1 MGERRGVGKG
11 RRRLL
16 ATVLLLGTPVW
27 AAEPAPE
34 AEAWQPEADAAQPE
48 ADAARPEEV
57 AARIPGGLE
66 APTPAPV
73 EAPTASQVEVP
84 RPAQEKKPKP
94 KPELE
99 EPLSE
104 GGEGTAANDEQPGG
118 LRVVPFGRL
127 FARVSADER
136 EEYARSLSI
145 ASARV
150 GLAASLS
157 HVEAEV
163 TADLSS
169 KSLLKDAFVRVADG
183 KKRLRL
189 YGGQFKAPFLARE
202 LESAWRLPVIRRGL
216 VANYLEDT
224 HHLGGRRLGLM
235 GEVSLKE
242 AWKLKVSGGVFQGTK
257 DEDTG
262 LRASEDAAL
271 RASVR
276 PFKALTLGASTYF
289 AQAFEGART
298 YAMAADG
305 ALKLGGL
312 EVTGEY
318 VNGHLPTG
326 PFAAQLGLAS
336 YTLPLGLVEGL
347 ALQPVAGAEMMQLL
361 GPLKARGY
369 AFVGGFNVLYFEH
382 FKAQLQAEHALRPG
396 DQLSGFEYSLQ
407 LATRF

>member
-1 MGERRGVGKG
+1 MGEGRGFGKERRG
-11 RRRLL
+11 LL
-16 ATVLLLGTPVW
+16 ASVLLLGMPVL
-27 AAEPAPE
+27 AAEPAPEPE
-34 AEAWQPEADAAQPE
+34 AEAWQPEVDAAQPE
-48 ADAARPEEV
+48 ANAAAQPEPEEV
-57 AARIPGGLE
+57 AALTPELDT
-66 APTPAPV
+66 PTP
-73 EAPTASQVEVP
+73 TQVEVP
-84 RPAQEKKPKP
+84 KPEKKEPKP
-94 KPELE
+94 KLE

-104 GGEGTAANDEQPGG
+104 GGEGTAANREGKRG
-118 LRVVPFGRL
+118 LRVVPFGRV

-136 EEYARSLSI
+136 EQYARSLSI

-150 GLAASLS
+150 GLAASLP

-169 KSLLKDAFVRVADG
+169 KSLLKDAFVRVADEQ
-183 KKRLRL
+183 KRLRL

-202 LESAWRLPVIRRGL
+202 LESAWRLPLIRRGL
-216 VANYLEDT
+216 VADYLEDT
-224 HHLGGRRLGLM
+224 HNLGGRRLGLM

-257 DEDTG
+257 DDDTG
-262 LRASEDAAL
+262 IRASEDASL
-271 RASVR
+271 RATVR
-276 PFKALTLGASTYF
+276 PFKILTLGASTYF

-298 YAMAADG
+298 YALTAD
-305 ALKLGGL
+305 AVLKLGGL

-326 PFAAQLGLAS
+326 PFAAQMGLAS
-336 YTLPLGLVEGL
+336 YTVPLLLEGL
-347 ALQPVAGAEMMQLL
+347 AVQPVAGAEMMQLL

-369 AFVGGFNVLYFEH
+369 AFVGGINVLYSEH

-396 DQLSGFEYSLQ
+396 DPAAGFEYSLQ

>member
-1 MGERRGVGKG
+1 MGEGRGVGKG
-11 RRRLL
+11 RRGLL
-16 ATVLLLGTPVW
+16 ATVLLLGTPVL
-27 AAEPAPE
+27 AAEPAPD
-34 AEAWQPEADAAQPE
+34 AEAWQPEVDASQPE
-48 ADAARPEEV
+48 VDTARPEEV
-57 AARIPGGLE
+57 AALTPDELD
-66 APTPAPV
+66 APTPSPV
-73 EAPTASQVEVP
+73 EAPTSAQVEVP
-84 RPAQEKKPKP
+84 KPAKAKEPKP
-94 KPELE
+94 KRE

-104 GGEGTAANDEQPGG
+104 GGEGTSANAEEQPG
-118 LRVVPFGRL
+118 LRVVPFGRV

-136 EEYARSLSI
+136 EQYARSLSI

-150 GLAASLS
+150 GLAASLP
-157 HVEAEV
+157 HLEAEV

-216 VANYLEDT
+216 VADYLEDT
-224 HHLGGRRLGLM
+224 HNLGGRRMGLM

-257 DEDTG
+257 DDDTG
-262 LRASEDAAL
+262 IRASEDAAL

-298 YAMAADG
+298 YALAAD
-305 ALKLGGL
+305 AVLRLGGL
-312 EVTGEY
+312 AVTGEY

-326 PFAAQLGLAS
+326 PFAAQMGLAS
-336 YTLPLGLVEGL
+336 YTLPLPLVEGL
-347 ALQPVAGAEMMQLL
+347 ALQPVAGAEMMQLM

-369 AFVGGFNVLYFEH
+369 AFVGGFNVLYSEH

-396 DQLSGFEYSLQ
+396 DEAAGFEYSLQ

>member
-1 MGERRGVGKG
+1 MGERRGFGKE
-11 RRRLL
+11 RRGLL
-16 ATVLLLGTPVW
+16 ASVLLLGVPAL

-34 AEAWQPEADAAQPE
+34 AEAWQPEVDAAQPE
-48 ADAARPEEV
+48 AIAAAQPEPEEV
-57 AARIPGGLE
+57 AALTPELDT
-66 APTPAPV
+66 PTPA
-73 EAPTASQVEVP
+73 QVEVP
-84 RPAQEKKPKP
+84 KPEKKKEPKP
-94 KPELE
+94 KLE

-104 GGEGTAANDEQPGG
+104 GGEGTAANREGKGG
-118 LRVVPFGRL
+118 LRVVPFGRV

-136 EEYARSLSI
+136 EKYARSLSI
-145 ASARV
+145 ESARV
-150 GLAASLS
+150 GLAASLP

-169 KSLLKDAFVRVADG
+169 KSLLKDAFVRVADEQ
-183 KKRLRL
+183 KRLRL

-202 LESAWRLPVIRRGL
+202 LESAWRLPVIHRGL
-216 VANYLEDT
+216 VADYLEDT
-224 HHLGGRRLGLM
+224 HNLGGRRLGLM

-257 DEDTG
+257 DDDTG
-262 LRASEDAAL
+262 IRASEDAAL
-271 RASVR
+271 RATVR
-276 PFKALTLGASTYF
+276 PIKMLTLGASTYF

-298 YAMAADG
+298 YALAADA

-312 EVTGEY
+312 QVTGEY

-326 PFAAQLGLAS
+326 PFAAQMGLAS
-336 YTLPLGLVEGL
+336 YTVPLLLEGL
-347 ALQPVAGAEMMQLL
+347 AVQPVAGAEMMQLL

-369 AFVGGFNVLYFEH
+369 AFVGGINVLYSEH

-396 DQLSGFEYSLQ
+396 DLAAGFEYSLQ

>member
-1 MGERRGVGKG
+1 MGEGRWVEKG
-11 RRRLL
+11 RRGLL
-16 ATVLLLGTPVW
+16 ATVLLLGSPVL

-34 AEAWQPEADAAQPE
+34 ADVWQPEVDAAQPDVDAAQPE
-48 ADAARPEEV
+48 GATAQSEEV
-57 AARIPGGLE
+57 AALTPEE
-66 APTPAPV
+66 AAPKPARV
-73 EAPTASQVEVP
+73 EAP
-84 RPAQEKKPKP
+84 RPEKAKEPKP
-94 KPELE
+94 KLE
-99 EPLSE
+99 EPISE
-104 GGEGTAANDEQPGG
+104 GGEGTSAGEEAQTG
-118 LRVVPFGRL
+118 LRVVPFGRV

-136 EEYARSLSI
+136 EEYARALSI
-145 ASARV
+145 PSARV
-150 GLAASLS
+150 GVAASLS
-157 HVEAEV
+157 HLDAEV
-163 TADLSS
+163 SADLSS
-169 KSLLKDAFVRVADG
+169 KKILKDAFVRIADG

-202 LESAWRLPVIRRGL
+202 LESSWALPVMRRGL
-216 VANYLEDT
+216 VADYLEDT
-224 HHLGGRRLGLM
+224 HNLGGRRLGLM

-257 DEDTG
+257 DKDTG
-262 LRASEDAAL
+262 IRASEDAAL

-276 PFKALTLGASTYF
+276 PFKVLTLGASSYF

-298 YAMAADG
+298 YALAAD
-305 ALKLGGL
+305 AVLKLGGL

-369 AFVGGFNVLYFEH
+369 AFVGGFNILYSEH

-396 DQLSGFEYSLQ
+396 DQASGFEYSLQ

>member
-1 MGERRGVGKG
+1 MGEQRGVGKG
-11 RRRLL
+11 RRGLL
-16 ATVLLLGTPVW
+16 ATVLLLGTPVL

-34 AEAWQPEADAAQPE
+34 AEAWQPEVDVAQPE
-48 ADAARPEEV
+48 ADTSQPEVAAAQPEEV
-57 AARIPGGLE
+57 AALNPE
-66 APTPAPV
+66 VAAPTPAQV
-73 EAPTASQVEVP
+73 EAPPQ
-84 RPAQEKKPKP
+84 PAKQKEPKP
-94 KPELE
+94 KQE

-104 GGEGTAANDEQPGG
+104 GGEGTSANDEETKG
-118 LRVVPFGRL
+118 LRVVPFGRV

-136 EEYARSLSI
+136 EQYARSLSI

-150 GLAASLS
+150 GLAASLP

-216 VANYLEDT
+216 VADYLEDT
-224 HHLGGRRLGLM
+224 HNLGGRRLGLM
-235 GEVSLKE
+235 GEVSLKD

-262 LRASEDAAL
+262 IRASEDAAL

-276 PFKALTLGASTYF
+276 PFKVLTLGASSYF

-298 YAMAADG
+298 YALAAD
-305 ALKLGGL
+305 AVLRLGGL

-336 YTLPLGLVEGL
+336 YSVPLPLEGW
-347 ALQPVAGAEMMQLL
+347 AVQPVAGAEAMQLL

-369 AFVGGFNVLYFEH
+369 ALVGGFNVLYSEH

-396 DQLSGFEYSLQ
+396 DEASGFEYSLQ

>member
-1 MGERRGVGKG
+1 MGERRGSGKG
-11 RRRLL
+11 RRGLL

-34 AEAWQPEADAAQPE
+34 PEDWQPEVDASQPE
-48 ADAARPEEV
+48 VDTARPEEV
-57 AARIPGGLE
+57 AALTPEALN
-66 APTPAPV
+66 APTPA
-73 EAPTASQVEVP
+73 QVEVP
-84 RPAQEKKPKP
+84 KPAKAQEPKP
-94 KPELE
+94 TLE

-104 GGEGTAANDEQPGG
+104 GGEGTAANAEEQSG
-118 LRVVPFGRL
+118 LRVVPFGRV

-136 EEYARSLSI
+136 EQYARSLSI

-202 LESAWRLPVIRRGL
+202 LESAWRLPVIHRGL
-216 VANYLEDT
+216 VADYLEDT
-224 HHLGGRRLGLM
+224 HNLGGRRLGLM

-242 AWKLKVSGGVFQGTK
+242 AWKLRVSGGVFQGNK

-276 PFKALTLGASTYF
+276 PFKALTLAASTYF

-298 YAMAADG
+298 YALAAD
-305 ALKLGGL
+305 AVLRLGGL

-326 PFAAQLGLAS
+326 PFAAQMGLAS
-336 YTLPLGLVEGL
+336 YTLPLPLVEGL

-369 AFVGGFNVLYFEH
+369 AFVGGFNVLYAEH
-382 FKAQLQAEHALRPG
+382 FKGQLQAEHALRPG
-396 DQLSGFEYSLQ
+396 DEAAGFEYSLQ

>member
-1 MGERRGVGKG
+1 MGGRRAGEKG
-11 RRRLL
+11 RRGIL
-16 ATVLLLGTPVW
+16 ATVLLLGMPVL

-34 AEAWQPEADAAQPE
+34 TETSQPEVDASQPEVDASQPEVDAAQPE
-48 ADAARPEEV
+48 IAALTPEVTPEE
-57 AARIPGGLE
+57 
-66 APTPAPV
+66 APPKPTAV
-73 EAPTASQVEVP
+73 EAPNSAKPKE
-84 RPAQEKKPKP
+84 PKP
-94 KPELE
+94 KLE

-104 GGEGTAANDEQPGG
+104 GGEGTSASAEGKRG
-118 LRVVPFGRL
+118 LRVVPFGRV

-136 EEYARSLSI
+136 EQYARSLSI
-145 ASARV
+145 PSARV
-150 GLAASLS
+150 GLAASLP

-163 TADLSS
+163 AADLSS

-202 LESAWRLPVIRRGL
+202 LASSWQLPVIRRGL
-216 VANYLEDT
+216 VADYLEDT
-224 HHLGGRRLGLM
+224 HNLGGRRLGVM

-262 LRASEDAAL
+262 IRASEDAAL

-276 PFKALTLGASTYF
+276 PFKVLTLGASSYF

-298 YAMAADG
+298 YALAAD
-305 ALKLGGL
+305 AVLRLGGL
-312 EVTGEY
+312 EVMGEY

-326 PFAAQLGLAS
+326 PFSAQLGLAS

-347 ALQPVAGAEMMQLL
+347 AVQPVAGAEMMQLL

-369 AFVGGFNVLYFEH
+369 AFVGGFNVLYSEH

-396 DQLSGFEYSLQ
+396 DETSGFEYSLQ

>member
-1 MGERRGVGKG
+1 MGERRGFEKE
-11 RRRLL
+11 RRGLL
-16 ATVLLLGTPVW
+16 ATVLLLGMPVW

-34 AEAWQPEADAAQPE
+34 PEAEAWQPEVDAAAHP
-48 ADAARPEEV
+48 DVDTAAQPEEV
-57 AARIPGGLE
+57 AALTPELDV
-66 APTPAPV
+66 PTPA
-73 EAPTASQVEVP
+73 QVEVP
-84 RPAQEKKPKP
+84 PPEKQKEPKP
-94 KPELE
+94 KRE

-104 GGEGTAANDEQPGG
+104 GGEGTAANDEETKG
-118 LRVVPFGRL
+118 LRVVPFGRV

-136 EEYARSLSI
+136 EQYARSLSI

-216 VANYLEDT
+216 VADYLEDT

-262 LRASEDAAL
+262 IRASEDAAL
-271 RASVR
+271 RATVR
-276 PFKALTLGASTYF
+276 PFKVLTLGASTYF

-298 YAMAADG
+298 YALAGDAV
-305 ALKLGGL
+305 LKLGGL

-326 PFAAQLGLAS
+326 PFAAQMGLAS

-369 AFVGGFNVLYFEH
+369 AFVGGFNILYSEH

-396 DQLSGFEYSLQ
+396 DQASGFEYSLQ